1 MKKITS
7 AFLAVVML
15 VSLCVS
21 AVAVEDTEE
30 TAVTPRSTTSITFS
44 DLQPN
49 KIALSSQIYSVSDHD
64 ALLEISS
71 CTWALA
77 SQAVRIGWYNVDTGE
92 LYSVRYT
99 GGSVQDERINSN
111 TVPDGDYKICIKN
124 VGTKAITGAMN
135 YRVD

>member
-30 TAVTPRSTTSITFS
+30 TTVTPRSTMSLSFS

-49 KIALSSQIYSVSDHD
+49 EIALSSQFHSVSDHD
-64 ALLEISS
+64 ALLEIIS
-71 CTWALA
+71 CTWGPA